1 MSAEVNSRSLPLC
14 SATGEHAP
22 NGKFFSLDEDGVL
35 FHCKP
40 CFGLAVFF
48 WCWGNFLPLW
58 RPFNIINLTASLGTS
73 YQLSSWRW
81 RGGTTGDTEEF
92 CGNHMVLRGNGEG
105 IIRCQ
110 KSIKGDWLPIN
121 CQWEGG
127 GGIIRILQGPM
138 GELGN
143 LYFDTTKIPPA
154 QSPHPSQMINKD
166 SSLSNWM
173 FRN

>member
-1 MSAEVNSRSLPLC
+1 MITSLVMSAEVNSRSLPLC

-105 IIRCQ
+105 IIRRQ

-127 GGIIRILQGPM
+127 GGDNTNITGAYGRIR
-138 GELGN
+138 
-143 LYFDTTKIPPA
+143 
-154 QSPHPSQMINKD
+154 
-166 SSLSNWM
+166 
-173 FRN
+173 